1 MKFDMKKVN
10 YIVGERDSIF
20 TKECLLAETLSTI
33 MRQIDMGLKTL
44 NSFGFIKDEHKLS
57 IEFKPGIKGLK
68 ADVYKNIL
76 NEFLR
81 DEESL
86 KSFLDENSFEKF
98 EVVVVNET
106 VYTLELRVL
115 FAVKK
120 RSRLDITLD

>member
-20 TKECLLAETLSTI
+20 TKECLLAEVLSLI

-44 NSFGFIKDEHKLS
+44 NSFGSIEDEYKLS

-68 ADVYKNIL
+68 AVVYKNIL

>member
-10 YIVGERDSIF
+10 YIVGERNSIF

-33 MRQIDMGLKTL
+33 MRQIDMELKTL

-98 EVVVVNET
+98 EVVVTNET

>member
-33 MRQIDMGLKTL
+33 MRQIDMELKTL
-44 NSFGFIKDEHKLS
+44 NSFGFIEDDHKLS
-57 IEFKPGIKGLK
+57 IKFKPTIEGLK
-68 ADVYKNIL
+68 VIVYKNIL

-86 KSFLDENSFEKF
+86 KSFLDENNFKKF

-106 VYTLELRVL
+106 VYALELRVL

>member
-10 YIVGERDSIF
+10 YIVGERNSIF

-33 MRQIDMGLKTL
+33 MRQIDMELKTL
-44 NSFGFIKDEHKLS
+44 NSFGFIKDEHKLL

-98 EVVVVNET
+98 EVVVTNET

>member
-10 YIVGERDSIF
+10 YVVGERDSIF
-20 TKECLLAETLSTI
+20 TKECLLAEVLSPI

-44 NSFGFIKDEHKLS
+44 NSFGSIEDEYKLS

-98 EVVVVNET
+98 EVVVTNET
-106 VYTLELRVL
+106 VYTLELKVL